1 MTSIV
6 PIGKTMSIPTGNL
19 PESIFR
25 VELLPMD
32 KYEKRRVRLAE
43 LRDQKFHGSASDL
56 ARAIGKE
63 PSYVSRMLYPAG
75 KAGKKRIGEDMAEA
89 IETALG
95 WPKGSL
101 DSDTPVDHLSS
112 GKSANRGDKLPL
124 FGGSVSK
131 MSSDDNTQT
140 LSDDTTPA
148 TPIQHD
154 VDASKYRRIYV
165 IGKKPGGLPA
175 ILWKDGDTPVG
186 ATDEY
191 AELASSDPRA
201 FICPV
206 VGDSM
211 FPRFMPGE
219 YVLVQ
224 PGRPP
229 EIEDTVLV
237 RLESGETMLKR
248 LLSRRDHHVRLG
260 AWNDPTIVTHRED
273 EITWIYSVAHA
284 VPAWMIK
291 QIM

>member
-1 MTSIV
+1 
-6 PIGKTMSIPTGNL
+6 
-19 PESIFR
+19 
-25 VELLPMD
+25 MD

-43 LRDQKFHGSASDL
+43 LRDQKYHGSASDL

-75 KAGKKRIGEDMAEA
+75 KAGKKRIGEDMVDV

-95 WPKGSL
+95 WPKGSI
-101 DSDTPVDHLSS
+101 DSDLPIAEFSS
-112 GKSANRGDKLPL
+112 VKGGKSIEKLHLIGDLL
-124 FGGSVSK
+124 GK
-131 MSSDDNTQT
+131 MSSDDTT
-140 LSDDTTPA
+140 KSFTKDDPA
-148 TPIQHD
+148 TSVHPPPQYEID
-154 VDASKYRRIYV
+154 LSKFRRIYV
-165 IGKKPGGLPA
+165 IGKAPGGLPA
-175 ILWKDGDTPVG
+175 ILWKDGNTPVG

-206 VGDSM
+206 IGDSM

-224 PGRPP
+224 PSRPP

-237 RLESGETMLKR
+237 RLESGDTMLKR
-248 LLSRRDHHVRLG
+248 LLSRRDNHVRLG

-291 QIM
+291 HMV

>member
-1 MTSIV
+1 
-6 PIGKTMSIPTGNL
+6 MSIPTGNL

-75 KAGKKRIGEDMAEA
+75 KAGKKRIGEDMAEV

-101 DSDTPVDHLSS
+101 DSDIPVDHLSS
-112 GKSANRGDKLPL
+112 GKSANRADKLPL
-124 FGGSVSK
+124 FGESIGK
-131 MSSDDNTQT
+131 MSSDDSKEP
-140 LSDDTTPA
+140 LTPA
-148 TPIQHD
+148 PEHQEID
-154 VDASKYRRIYV
+154 PRKLRRIYV
-165 IGKKPGGLPA
+165 IGKALEGLPA

-186 ATDEY
+186 ATDQY

-224 PGRPP
+224 PSRPP
-229 EIEDTVLV
+229 EIEDTVLI
-237 RLESGETMLKR
+237 RLENGDTMLKR

-291 QIM
+291 QVM

>member
-1 MTSIV
+1 
-6 PIGKTMSIPTGNL
+6 
-19 PESIFR
+19 
-25 VELLPMD
+25 MD
-32 KYEKRRVRLAE
+32 KYEKRRVRLVE
-43 LRDQKFHGSASDL
+43 VRDRNFQGSASDL

-75 KAGKKRIGEDMAEA
+75 KEGRKRIGEDMVEV

-101 DSDTPVDHLSS
+101 DSDIPVEQLSR
-112 GKSANRGDKLPL
+112 GKTANRTEKLPL
-124 FGGSVSK
+124 FGESIGK
-131 MSSDDNTQT
+131 LSSDDSKQT
-140 LSDDTTPA
+140 LSSRETTTPA
-148 TPIQHD
+148 TPLQYEID
-154 VDASKYRRIYV
+154 TTKYRRIYV
-165 IGKKPGGLPA
+165 IGKSPGGLPA

-186 ATDEY
+186 ATNEY

-224 PGRPP
+224 PSRPP

-237 RLESGETMLKR
+237 RLATGETMLKR
-248 LLSRRDHHVRLG
+248 LLSRRDHHIRLG
-260 AWNDPTIVTHRED
+260 AWNDPTITTHRED
-273 EITWIYSVAHA
+273 EVTWLYSVAHA

-291 QIM
+291 HIV

>member
-1 MTSIV
+1 
-6 PIGKTMSIPTGNL
+6 
-19 PESIFR
+19 
-25 VELLPMD
+25 MD

-43 LRDQKFHGSASDL
+43 VRDHKFHGSASDL

-75 KAGKKRIGEDMAEA
+75 KAGKKRIGEDMVDV

-101 DSDTPVDHLSS
+101 DADISVEQLSS
-112 GKSANRGDKLPL
+112 GKSANRADKLPL
-124 FGGSVSK
+124 FRESVSK

-140 LSDDTTPA
+140 LSDETTPA
-148 TPIQHD
+148 TPIRYE
-154 VDASKYRRIYV
+154 VDATKYRRIYV
-165 IGKKPGGLPA
+165 IGKSQGGLPA

-237 RLESGETMLKR
+237 RLETGETMLKR

-260 AWNDPTIVTHRED
+260 AWNDPTIVTYRED
-273 EITWIYSVAHA
+273 EITWMYSVAHA

-291 QIM
+291 HLT